1 MGAAVCIEC
10 GPVSACDDDRC
21 CLTCGRDLI
30 VVADAGS
37 VDVLIDAIAEAI
49 AEARAEGEAAGRAAE
64 RAAVVAWL
72 RRRLCDGRSAWA
84 LVHDIERGEHRN
96 GS

>member
-1 MGAAVCIEC
+1 MGAVAVCLEC
-10 GPVSACDDDRC
+10 GLVSACDDDRC

-37 VDVLIDAIAEAI
+37 ADVLTDAI
-49 AEARAEGEAAGRAAE
+49 AEARAEGEAAGRASE

-72 RRRLCDGRSAWA
+72 HRQGGRAAWT
-84 LVHDIERGEHRN
+84 LVQDIERGEHRP
-96 GS
+96 

>member
-1 MGAAVCIEC
+1 MGAVAVCLGC
-10 GPVSACDDDRC
+10 GLVSACDDDRC

-37 VDVLIDAIAEAI
+37 ADVLTDAI
-49 AEARAEGEAAGRAAE
+49 AEARAEGEAAGAARE

-72 RRRLCDGRSAWA
+72 RCQGGRSAWT
-84 LVHDIERGEHRN
+84 LVQGIERGEHRR
-96 GS
+96 

>member
-1 MGAAVCIEC
+1 MGAVAVCLGC
-10 GPVSACDDDRC
+10 GLVSACDDDRC

-37 VDVLIDAIAEAI
+37 ADVLTDAI
-49 AEARAEGEAAGRAAE
+49 AEARAEGEAAGAARE

-72 RRRLCDGRSAWA
+72 RENVAQRVLS
-84 LVHDIERGEHRN
+84 LHDTIGCIERGEHRR
-96 GS
+96 